1 MSSQNYAKFGKNT
14 EMLENTLKSVQ
25 HGVPTPKTPSAQD
38 ILEKFRRIVKKIPTK
53 SETEKSK
60 CEQCWEL

>member
-1 MSSQNYAKFGKNT
+1 
-14 EMLENTLKSVQ
+14 MLENTLKSVQ
-25 HGVPTPKTPSAQD
+25 HGVPAPKVPSSQD